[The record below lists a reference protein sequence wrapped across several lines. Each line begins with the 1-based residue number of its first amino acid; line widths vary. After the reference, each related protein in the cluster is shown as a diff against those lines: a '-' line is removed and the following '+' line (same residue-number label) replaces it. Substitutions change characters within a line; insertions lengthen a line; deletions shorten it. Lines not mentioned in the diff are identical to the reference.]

1 MFSALRPIA
10 RSVLALAVILALNT
24 LIGQPLPNGQIVLM
38 YVIINVVCI
47 GLPRMQRRKASE
59 RDGWRVLAPGV
70 GEWFVIALLLSL
82 TGLFLYVFY
91 FVGSSRPDAATQMF
105 WLQVLIVAFTAMSA
119 LAAWSMFASFTRWNV
134 EGVEQDTIFIGRRAV
149 RFDDIVAWQGEDW
162 SGNCYIV
169 AADGTRMRIPAMH
182 NGVRQLFEELA
193 RRNGAVIS
201 QHEGAGDG
209 SAPA

>member
-10 RSVLALAVILALNT
+10 RSVLALVAMLALNT

-38 YVIINVVCI
+38 YVVISVVCI
-47 GLPRMQRRKASE
+47 GLPRMQRRRASE
-59 RDGWRVLAPGV
+59 RDGWRVLTPGV

-119 LAAWSMFASFTRWNV
+119 LATWSMFVSFTRWNDD
-134 EGVEQDTIFIGRRAV
+134 GVEQDTLFIGRRSV
-149 RFDDIVAWQGEDW
+149 RFDDVVAWRGEDW
-162 SGNCYIV
+162 MGNCYIV
-169 AADGTRMRIPAMH
+169 AANGTRMRIPAMH
-182 NGVRQLFEELA
+182 NGVRELFEELA
-193 RRNGAVIS
+193 RRNGAAIP
-201 QHEGAGDG
+201 QHETAVDGD
-209 SAPA
+209 ARM